1 MNATPPS
8 YMGSIELSG
17 EIVKVG
23 NDQNGIFFR
32 MKSGVNNYKIL
43 IDSVILPTISQ
54 LPELGNRVK
63 FTAKNNRAQGY
74 WVATSFVIL

>member
-1 MNATPPS
+1 MNAAPP
-8 YMGSIELSG
+8 YTHPIELSG

-32 MKSGVNNYKIL
+32 LESGVNSYKVI
-43 IDSVILPTISQ
+43 IDSVILSKSSL

-74 WVATSFVIL
+74 WIASSFVIL